1 MTDAKTISDVEKE
14 KLENLDVLVI
24 NALRENDHFAH
35 FTISEALR
43 LVEEVK
49 PKRAYLTHFSH
60 EAGRHYD
67 IQRRLPENVFP
78 AYDGLSFRI
87 N

>member
-1 MTDAKTISDVEKE
+1 MPKTISDVEKE

-35 FTISEALR
+35 FTISEALQ

-60 EAGRHYD
+60 EPAGITIFSVDCRKMCF
-67 IQRRLPENVFP
+67 RRMMG
-78 AYDGLSFRI
+78 YRS
-87 N
+87 

>member
-43 LVEEVK
+43 LVEGGGKTKACV
-49 PKRAYLTHFSH
+49 PHTF
-60 EAGRHYD
+60 
-67 IQRRLPENVFP
+67 QP
-78 AYDGLSFRI
+78 
-87 N
+87 